1 MSNIQDE
8 IEEEYEVILSHI
20 NDVSFHIF
28 QFPMTSKGN
37 STEKVWQSAFIR
49 PDGGSFQLSYYS
61 GENSEVNNAAS
72 NEETSDQSIP
82 RQGSSEKTEN
92 IDKSHLYTVNS
103 KSCLSSANCL
113 VAGYFDHVNKKL
125 YITPISSVQQ
135 FRPNFSSIDQKRSAS
150 MNVGMVERLSDSADK
165 DERNQSL
172 DDLVLNHGSNATLD
186 HDMNSSSN
194 NNPLYSGN
202 FPLDSGRLYTNG
214 FENWIK
220 IPCIYPSNSYESL
233 EIIKMLMDVYFD
245 DFISWNNLN
254 SQISEENPMVNQLLS
269 MKHSRNR
276 THFFDNDIARYF
288 KMISGIASDINSE
301 FNLPFGGDGQVLPTL
316 RTAGLPKIYTAY
328 QYPPCCPNSSLGG
341 SMGYNFG
348 GIDDSNSIA
357 LARSNPNKYIDFL
370 PSHGISGKLLIY
382 DDWLYF
388 GPLSVQELYRMKLSD
403 QIQRITLVYQVI
415 PFNGIKNILKRI
427 YDIKL
432 ETNLNSES
440 ELSPEIVKTQKNDNI
455 IKQILSKNKIE
466 EFPSDKKLIKILKKF
481 CVLVSGNWVYKSELM
496 YNEYESCCR
505 DLILVLLQRDEN
517 AGLNREPIR
526 VATDL
531 PQIKVTNIL
540 QEVAVYRSTAWYP
553 KFLFDKK
560 FIEEN
565 IEEASYWKNYW
576 AEREKCVV
584 QYIRDNRDTSICTST
599 YLNNLSAA
607 STSVSNSQLQL
618 LLIFILKIYGAMNVS
633 ELLNLCSYHLTL
645 MSVGNASLAS
655 IPSNI
660 AGSAS
665 LANSSGKP
673 NDSSSQNVDSG
684 SLSYGKVGSN
694 SKFTNKAASN
704 NLISMP
710 SGPSFSQNFIAPTY
724 SPFFSSNPR
733 HNMKQIPFINVNSNI
748 STSIKI
754 NKEDINKSLEII
766 ATKIFDDL
774 WVLKSTG
781 DPRIDA
787 IRTIVIDYFNGG
799 DRDDVFTITSFID
812 NIKHCI
818 VKNCAA
824 LSQKNK
830 IWHKFDSDED
840 FIQTNNGVDN
850 DNNISVY
857 SSQLLHI
864 LNNVPEFIWRKI
876 IHEFAFPINETAT
889 VWKLKSK

>member
-1 MSNIQDE
+1 MEMNNLQDE

-28 QFPMTSKGN
+28 QFPMTSRD
-37 STEKVWQSAFIR
+37 SATEKVWQSAFIR

-61 GENSEVNNAAS
+61 SESSELSPNS
-72 NEETSDQSIP
+72 NEEMTDHNIS
-82 RQGSSEKTEN
+82 RQGASEKTDN
-92 IDKSHLYTVNS
+92 TNKDHLYIVNS

-113 VAGYFDHVNKKL
+113 VAGYFDHENKKL

-135 FRPNFSSIDQKRSAS
+135 FRPNFSSIDQKRPVS
-150 MNVGMVERLSDSADK
+150 MNVGMVERLSESADK

-172 DDLVLNHGSNATLD
+172 DDLVLNHGNNSLD
-186 HDMNSSSN
+186 HDISNSNN
-194 NNPLYSGN
+194 NNPLYSGS
-202 FPLDSGRLYTNG
+202 FSLDNGKLYTTG
-214 FENWIK
+214 SENWIK
-220 IPCIYPSNSYESL
+220 IPCIYPSNSYESI
-233 EIIKMLMDVYFD
+233 EMIKTLMDVYFD
-245 DFISWNNLN
+245 DFISWKNLN
-254 SQISEENPMVNQLLS
+254 SQISEENSMVNQLLS
-269 MKHSRNR
+269 IKHSRNR
-276 THFFDNDIARYF
+276 AHYFDGDINKYF
-288 KMISGIASDINSE
+288 KIISGIASDGNSE

-328 QYPPCCPNSSLGG
+328 QYPPSCPNSSLGG
-341 SMGYNFG
+341 SMSYNFG
-348 GIDDSNSIA
+348 GIDDSSSMV
-357 LARSNPNKYIDFL
+357 LSRSNSNKNIDYL
-370 PSHGISGKLLIY
+370 PFHGISGKLLIY

-427 YDIKL
+427 YETKF
-432 ETNLNSES
+432 ETNLDS
-440 ELSPEIVKTQKNDNI
+440 ELSVDLLKTQNDGNI
-455 IKQILSKNKIE
+455 FEQILSKNKLE
-466 EFPSDKKLIKILKKF
+466 EFPSDKELIKVLKKF

-553 KFLFDKK
+553 KFSFDKK

-565 IEEASYWKNYW
+565 IEEATFWKNYW
-576 AEREKCVV
+576 AEREKYVV

-599 YLNNLSAA
+599 YLNNLSAV

-618 LLIFILKIYGAMNVS
+618 LLIFILKIYGANNVS

-655 IPSNI
+655 VPSNI
-660 AGSAS
+660 GGSP
-665 LANSSGKP
+665 SGKP
-673 NDSSSQNVDSG
+673 NDSSSQRMDSS

-694 SKFTNKAASN
+694 PKLSHKGTPN
-704 NLISMP
+704 ISGSML
-710 SGPSFSQNFIAPTY
+710 SGPSFCQNFIAPTY
-724 SPFFSSNPR
+724 SPFCSSNPR
-733 HNMKQIPFINVNSNI
+733 HNMKQIPFINVNSTI
-748 STSIKI
+748 SSSIKI

-787 IRTIVIDYFNGG
+787 IRTIVIGYFNNG
-799 DRDDVFTITSFID
+799 DREDIFTITSFID

-818 VKNCAA
+818 VKNCET

-840 FIQTNNGVDN
+840 ITQFNNGIN
-850 DNNISVY
+850 NNANISVY
-857 SSQLLHI
+857 SSQLLHL